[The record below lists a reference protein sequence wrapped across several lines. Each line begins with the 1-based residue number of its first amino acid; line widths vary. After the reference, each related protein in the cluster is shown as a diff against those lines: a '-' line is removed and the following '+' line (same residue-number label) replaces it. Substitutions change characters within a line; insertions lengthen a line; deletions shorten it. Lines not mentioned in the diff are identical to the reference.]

1 MGGFSHLRLEEWLQL
16 IILIEV
22 CLLPFVG
29 LLLFNYLFLP
39 LTTLYVLQLIMCNS
53 LPKPGQPIV
62 GCCSPLQHLC
72 WGDSVSELLALAIV
86 GSECG
91 VLLQHAGLFVHAIH
105 SHSAVVLL

>member
-62 GCCSPLQHLC
+62 GCRSPLQHLC
-72 WGDSVSELLALAIV
+72 WGDSVSELLALVIV

-91 VLLQHAGLFVHAIH
+91 VLLHGLSESKVRPPI
-105 SHSAVVLL
+105 